1 MTKMPMKKTPAM
13 EGHLER
19 MRLIR
24 REAERLYYESDI
36 LSRQGQREASF
47 KKKRA
52 ADFAMDE
59 WKKENAKYRALWKSE
74 RRKHAS

>member
-1 MTKMPMKKTPAM
+1 MAPSVPQRTPKM
-13 EGHLER
+13 EEHLER

-24 REAERLYYESDI
+24 KEAERLYYESDI
-36 LSRQGQREASF
+36 LSKRGQKEQSY

-59 WKKENAKYRALWKSE
+59 WKKENAKYRAKWKQQ